1 MTKHQLHTD
10 DAPAAVG
17 PYSQGISAG
26 RLVFT
31 SGQLPMKNGVLITDD
46 VAEAARASLEN
57 VSAILK
63 NGTCYPV
70 RCCQGDDL
78 SQGHERLL
86 CDERCVWGILPEAL
100 SGTLLLRGG
109 AAAIGRHSGDRS
121 RCLRPVIDEQQTW
134 KHSEPRFL

>member
-1 MTKHQLHTD
+1 MTKLQLHTD

-57 VSAILK
+57 VVAILK
-63 NGTCYPV
+63 VGHATLSDVVKVTIFLKDMGDFSAVNAVYGEFFPQPYPARSCIEV
-70 RCCQGDDL
+70 A
-78 SQGHERLL
+78 RLPL
-86 CDERCVWGILPEAL
+86 DAILEIEAV
-100 SGTLLLRGG
+100 
-109 AAAIGRHSGDRS
+109 AYI
-121 RCLRPVIDEQQTW
+121 Q
-134 KHSEPRFL
+134 

>member
-1 MTKHQLHTD
+1 MTKLQLHTD

-57 VSAILK
+57 VVAILK
-63 NGTCYPV
+63 VGHATLSDVVKVTIFLKDMDDFSAVNAVYGEFFPQPYPV
-70 RCCQGDDL
+70 RSCIEVG
-78 SQGHERLL
+78 RLPL
-86 CDERCVWGILPEAL
+86 DAILEIEAI
-100 SGTLLLRGG
+100 
-109 AAAIGRHSGDRS
+109 AYI
-121 RCLRPVIDEQQTW
+121 Q
-134 KHSEPRFL
+134 